1 MQGYPEDGNKREY
14 LSGSE
19 IAGDF
24 EPAIF
29 MVWKGREEA
38 SVSIVHLVWTD
49 RCMFRTDLHPP
60 GSYISRQTCVQ
71 SEAKTPARPR
81 RLRQN
86 VGGAA

>member
-29 MVWKGREEA
+29 MVWKGRAEA
-38 SVSIVHLVWTD
+38 SVSIV
-49 RCMFRTDLHPP
+49 
-60 GSYISRQTCVQ
+60 QQ
-71 SEAKTPARPR
+71 AAKRIANVRST
-81 RLRQN
+81 RLQN
-86 VGGAA
+86 MKIGMDYEKKKNCLPY

>member
-29 MVWKGREEA
+29 MVWKGRAE
-38 SVSIVHLVWTD
+38 VSAFIVQLV
-49 RCMFRTDLHPP
+49 
-60 GSYISRQTCVQ
+60 
-71 SEAKTPARPR
+71 
-81 RLRQN
+81 
-86 VGGAA
+86 